1 MLMARDGKEGEECR
15 KESQGERF
23 GKGREKEDVRKGMW
37 KWKIEKV
44 GGGCEKRKKG
54 GRKRREKV

>member
-23 GKGREKEDVRKGMW
+23 GKGREK
-37 KWKIEKV
+37 
-44 GGGCEKRKKG
+44 GGCEEGDVEMENRK
-54 GRKRREKV
+54 GRRGM